1 MVKKRF
7 CVHGYVQGVGF
18 RYFTWKQALKIG
30 VTGFVR
36 NLADGSVEVIAVGSE
51 SQIEA

>member
-36 NLADGSVEVIAVGSE
+36 NLARHRGSDRRRFGKSN
-51 SQIEA
+51 